1 MMKVAGELLLHLIGS
16 IINISCDA
24 INSLDM
30 LNVSETVKESI
41 NNLEE
46 RIADGFKHDTNNVT
60 NLTNIDIRE
69 DIVWGSL
76 GMTFIFLPG
85 FPFLL
90 ANISSGSVKDILVA
104 AACFFCFPAA
114 LLLMQL
120 LAAFGAGEEFV
131 PSLLTAEAV
140 FQCFPHLVLQV
151 FIIIYD
157 YPITPLLM
165 VTIASSFLIL
175 FKNAI
180 RHARQSVVF
189 DD

>member
-69 DIVWGSL
+69 DIVWGSIGL
-76 GMTFIFLPG
+76 TFIFLPG
-85 FPFLL
+85 VPFLL
-90 ANISSGSVKDILVA
+90 ANISTGSVKDILVA
-104 AACFFCFPAA
+104 AACFLWFPAA
-114 LLLMQL
+114 LLLMQVL
-120 LAAFGAGEEFV
+120 EAFGV
-131 PSLLTAEAV
+131 
-140 FQCFPHLVLQV
+140 C
-151 FIIIYD
+151 
-157 YPITPLLM
+157 
-165 VTIASSFLIL
+165 SFL
-175 FKNAI
+175 ACC
-180 RHARQSVVF
+180 
-189 DD
+189 